1 MRGLDNSHK
10 NPHIRNLTQTHT
22 QGRAMAVSDHHATHR
37 EVELLNTL
45 RSFGGSARTAMLA
58 ETLNVSEETV
68 RRTVKALARA
78 GVVQRVHGG
87 VYLANTEALA
97 PVTTRIGK
105 RTQAKA
111 QIAAAATALIP
122 ARSSIFL
129 DVGSTTA
136 YVAEELRNHRA
147 MTVVT
152 NSLQAAQTLAG
163 INDNRVF
170 LACGQLQTVENGV
183 FGTETIEY
191 VARFNIDTAVISVD
205 GFDDR
210 SGFLLAGA
218 HEAEL
223 ARAVSRQ
230 AHRTL
235 VVSDHT
241 KFGQNAPMVA
251 CDPANVDVLVTDQAP
266 GSAYQGL
273 LDRWNIDVTVVPPT
287 PTQ

>member
-1 MRGLDNSHK
+1 MIG
-10 NPHIRNLTQTHT
+10 TE
-22 QGRAMAVSDHHATHR
+22 HHATHR
-37 EVELLNTL
+37 EVELLDTL

-87 VYLANTEALA
+87 VYLANTEALT

-105 RTQAKA
+105 RTEEKTR
-111 QIAAAATALIP
+111 IAAAAAALIP
-122 ARSSIFL
+122 ARSSVFL

-136 YVAEELRNHRA
+136 YVAENLRNHRG

-152 NSLQAAQTLAG
+152 NSLRAAQALAG
-163 INDNRVF
+163 INDNKVF
-170 LACGQLQTVENGV
+170 LACGEVRTLENGV
-183 FGTETIEY
+183 FGIETIDY
-191 VARFNIDTAVISVD
+191 IARFNIDTAVISVD
-205 GFDDR
+205 GIDDS

-218 HEAEL
+218 QEAAL

-230 AHRTL
+230 ARRSFIVT
-235 VVSDHT
+235 DHT
-241 KFGQNAPMVA
+241 KFGQNAPLIA
-251 CDPANVDVLVTDQAP
+251 CDASDIDMLVTDQKP
-266 GSAYQGL
+266 GPAYEAAFQ
-273 LDRWNIDVTVVPPT
+273 RWDIDVTIVPPS